1 MKDTCP
7 SSQCVA
13 EGECEDRGKGC
24 DKGKGK
30 DGDSDGVRNLAYLL

>member
-7 SSQCVA
+7 SQCVP

>member
-7 SSQCVA
+7 SSQCVP